1 MMSLTSFAT
10 RRLFGRTLATP
21 LGRSSQANH
30 DRYGIIRKFF
40 QVQIASSWKKS
51 VVSKPYRNSPLSQRE
66 SFGGTLSLTYAPGQL
81 HHFHSTCVSSRSRKS
96 RNQSWGMVNDNSS
109 KNLQDPSPTSDLK
122 NHAPRPPEHPGPS
135 SLPSFPPSSTVSML
149 AGGEG
154 APRSGTGLTQTSN
167 EASHRQPNVAEQGP
181 SSSTTTTSEEPA
193 QPSSSSSL
201 SSKNANL
208 DLRQEKSS
216 SVSET
221 EAERDQRVSPFDK
234 SLPSSTLSPPSISS
248 SSTDP
253 SHKSAKPSSVGT
265 DDSSNDRGVFITGN
279 NDKTSDQVNR
289 ESSDSSFEV
298 HHPSPS
304 PSQATPSYFPSPSS
318 TLPTQDRSDSLGERT
333 KGPTSPPLAYDVEDY
348 SRFFRRLAASLPH
361 LHRPTR
367 DDFLKVANGFWQRM
381 NVRFKWFTIKSFRKF
396 NADDISAFVTWF
408 VMSQTIWIL
417 IGTTTFFSV
426 IFAIANSLRL
436 QNSVARAISDYLTS
450 ETGVT
455 IIFESA
461 IVPKWKDSRISFKNV
476 YISRRPT
483 IAAPSRKSI
492 GHAAALG
499 YDVSDHPANHGV
511 EEEEEASN
519 ISRDD
524 LNWSMFDLNVDS
536 IDVTLSLWRWLDGKG
551 LVEDAVVRGVRG
563 VLDRRSVTWDPD
575 NPLNPADYRHT
586 YQPGDFELKSLQIED
601 LLITVYQP
609 GGFRPYTASIFRADI
624 RCFRKRWLF
633 YDFLCAEN
641 IVGQF
646 DNCLLSL
653 HKPQSIG
660 RTTEMDLKDADWAR
674 MSRIRIDGVNV
685 DHLQHSTSMEGPIS
699 WITSGKVDAVLDIK
713 FPRDPKDS
721 LQFNALLGEIAD
733 AITTSFSS
741 PTLELIPGQR
751 ELVKPP
757 LTAPEDLAPSED
769 EGRNT
774 PSVVVDIDLRFRDV
788 KAAIP
793 IFTGDLSYV
802 NNALVRPIVAFMN
815 ANRTLVPIHC
825 RVVKSLDD
833 FDGSWTLW
841 DSGLMDE
848 ISLKMYDALAYHV
861 TEANMNRRLKT
872 VTIWSL
878 QKTASAVL
886 SALRNAFDPVS
897 AHFKQSYL
905 DAKIYDGVHPSML
918 RAYLDAHE
926 IYDND
931 VSL

>member
-1 MMSLTSFAT
+1 MMSLTSFT
-10 RRLFGRTLATP
+10 SGRLFGRMLATP
-21 LGRSSQANH
+21 LGRSSQENY

-51 VVSKPYRNSPLSQRE
+51 TVSKPYRNSPLPRRE
-66 SFGGTLSLTYAPGQL
+66 YFGGSLSLTYAPGQL
-81 HHFHSTCVSSRSRKS
+81 HHFHSSCVASRSRKS
-96 RNQSWGMVNDNSS
+96 RNQSWGMVNDNSP
-109 KNLQDPSPTSDLK
+109 KNPQDPPATPDPT
-122 NHAPRPPEHPGPS
+122 NHARPPEYPGSS
-135 SLPSFPPSSTVSML
+135 SLPSFPPSTTVS
-149 AGGEG
+149 
-154 APRSGTGLTQTSN
+154 APRSGSGLTHTSN
-167 EASHRQPNVAEQGP
+167 ETSHRQPNAAEQGP
-181 SSSTTTTSEEPA
+181 SP
-193 QPSSSSSL
+193 SSL
-201 SSKNANL
+201 SPKNVNL
-208 DLRQEKSS
+208 DSRQEKSNP
-216 SVSET
+216 VGETGSELSRKST
-221 EAERDQRVSPFDK
+221 PFDK
-234 SLPSSTLSPPSISS
+234 SLPSSTRGPPSISS
-248 SSTDP
+248 SSTKS
-253 SHKSAKPSSVGT
+253 SHISARLSSIGM
-265 DDSSNDRGVFITGN
+265 DDLSNDRGVFVTEKN
-279 NDKTSDQVNR
+279 VKTSDQVNR
-289 ESSDSSFEV
+289 ESSDSSSEV
-298 HHPSPS
+298 HNTVSS
-304 PSQATPSYFPSPSS
+304 PSQTTPSQFPLPSD
-318 TLPTQDRSDSLGERT
+318 TLSTQDRSDSFGERS
-333 KGPTSPPLAYDVEDY
+333 KGPTSPPPLAYDVEDY

-361 LHRPTR
+361 LHRPSR

-436 QNSVARAISDYLTS
+436 QNFVARAISDYLTS

-476 YISRRPT
+476 YVSRRPA
-483 IAAPSRKSI
+483 IAVPSRKSI

-519 ISRDD
+519 ISHDD

-733 AITTSFSS
+733 AISTSFSS

-774 PSVVVDIDLRFRDV
+774 PSVIVDIDLRFRDV

-793 IFTGDLSYV
+793 LFTGDLSYV

-897 AHFKQSYL
+897 THFKQSYL

-926 IYDND
+926 VYDSD

>member
-1 MMSLTSFAT
+1 MTRHPTRLTEKVLT
-10 RRLFGRTLATP
+10 LRPRLTA
-21 LGRSSQANH
+21 RSHPRPKQHSQA
-30 DRYGIIRKFF
+30 
-40 QVQIASSWKKS
+40 
-51 VVSKPYRNSPLSQRE
+51 PPPLRI
-66 SFGGTLSLTYAPGQL
+66 GRILLARG
-81 HHFHSTCVSSRSRKS
+81 
-96 RNQSWGMVNDNSS
+96 
-109 KNLQDPSPTSDLK
+109 LK
-122 NHAPRPPEHPGPS
+122 GP
-135 SLPSFPPSSTVSML
+135 
-149 AGGEG
+149 A
-154 APRSGTGLTQTSN
+154 
-167 EASHRQPNVAEQGP
+167 
-181 SSSTTTTSEEPA
+181 
-193 QPSSSSSL
+193 
-201 SSKNANL
+201 
-208 DLRQEKSS
+208 
-216 SVSET
+216 
-221 EAERDQRVSPFDK
+221 
-234 SLPSSTLSPPSISS
+234 SPP
-248 SSTDP
+248 
-253 SHKSAKPSSVGT
+253 
-265 DDSSNDRGVFITGN
+265 
-279 NDKTSDQVNR
+279 
-289 ESSDSSFEV
+289 
-298 HHPSPS
+298 
-304 PSQATPSYFPSPSS
+304 
-318 TLPTQDRSDSLGERT
+318 
-333 KGPTSPPLAYDVEDY
+333 PPLAYDVEDY

-361 LHRPTR
+361 LHRPSR

-436 QNSVARAISDYLTS
+436 QNFVARAISDYLTS

-483 IAAPSRKSI
+483 IVTPSRKSI

-511 EEEEEASN
+511 EEEEEASD

-551 LVEDAVVRGVRG
+551 LVEDAVVRGIRG

-685 DHLQHSTSMEGPIS
+685 DHLQHATSMEGPIS

-774 PSVVVDIDLRFRDV
+774 PSVIVDIDLRFRDV

-897 AHFKQSYL
+897 THFKQSYL

-926 IYDND
+926 IHDND